1 MDSQHPTRAPCRATV
16 ARPPSVTRTILL
28 VEDDATIRDTVN
40 DLLCDEGYE
49 VIAVA
54 DGGAAIS
61 TLRHYADDSE
71 SLCLVLLDMMLPIA
85 NGLEVL
91 HTLSTLG
98 SYVPVVAMSAD
109 HDCLGRAR
117 TAGAQALLPKPFK
130 LEQLLAIT
138 ESNCSR

>member
-1 MDSQHPTRAPCRATV
+1 MDIQHPTRAPCRATV

-85 NGLEVL
+85 NGLAVL

-98 SYVPVVAMSAD
+98 SYVPVVAMRRSR
-109 HDCLGRAR
+109 HTRPPSR
-117 TAGAQALLPKPFK
+117 TGG
-130 LEQLLAIT
+130 
-138 ESNCSR
+138 